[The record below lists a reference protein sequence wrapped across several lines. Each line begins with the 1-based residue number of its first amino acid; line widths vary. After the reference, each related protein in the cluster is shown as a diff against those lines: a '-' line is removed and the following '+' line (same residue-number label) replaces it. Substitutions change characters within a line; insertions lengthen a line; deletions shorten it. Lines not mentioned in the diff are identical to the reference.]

1 MSTSLPGPSP
11 RARSLTGV
19 LPESIAAMAGES
31 TWFAPARSVVIFLL
45 DGLGAAN
52 LTARAG
58 HARFLAAATGRR
70 DVAQTVF
77 PSTTAAALT
86 ALLTGE
92 PPGRSGMVG
101 YRALVPG
108 ADRIANQLR
117 GWEQDD
123 LPADWQRARPILERE
138 SASGRACFV
147 VTRAEYAT
155 TGFTQSTT
163 RGAEVIGVDDLDETA
178 IETTIG
184 ALLKYREDQDRLRSR
199 GFGEL
204 VGLLRGA

>member
-70 DVAQTVF
+70 LPRRGTRLRVVPVLPVRLRVD
-77 PSTTAAALT
+77 
-86 ALLTGE
+86 ALLH
-92 PPGRSGMVG
+92 V
-101 YRALVPG
+101 
-108 ADRIANQLR
+108 
-117 GWEQDD
+117 
-123 LPADWQRARPILERE
+123 LPL
-138 SASGRACFV
+138 SV
-147 VTRAEYAT
+147 
-155 TGFTQSTT
+155 
-163 RGAEVIGVDDLDETA
+163 
-178 IETTIG
+178 
-184 ALLKYREDQDRLRSR
+184 
-199 GFGEL
+199 
-204 VGLLRGA
+204 